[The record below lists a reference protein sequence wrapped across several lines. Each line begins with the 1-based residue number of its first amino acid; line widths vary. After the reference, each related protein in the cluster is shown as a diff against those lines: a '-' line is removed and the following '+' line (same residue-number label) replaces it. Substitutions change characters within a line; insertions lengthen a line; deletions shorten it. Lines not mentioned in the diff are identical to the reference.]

1 MKFSKI
7 IGLIIAVIQLSSA
20 IALILGMHTII
31 GVFASAIP
39 SEGQSIEI
47 EYTDP
52 VKIPILLKPT
62 NNGYLNARI
71 NVSVKLIVDDVEVA
85 SDTDT
90 LNVQPG
96 STNQIDLEL
105 IIPLSEAENYFN
117 DESNIQF
124 ETNISVYTLF
134 DLISFGNRMLI
145 EEGGSR

>member
-7 IGLIIAVIQLSSA
+7 IGLIIAVIQISSA

-39 SEGQSIEI
+39 SDGQSIEI

-52 VKIPILLKPT
+52 VKIPIFLSPT
-62 NNGYLNARI
+62 NNGYLNARM
-71 NVSVKLIVDDVEVA
+71 NVSVKLIVDNVEVA
-85 SDTDT
+85 TDLET
-90 LNVQPG
+90 LIIQPG
-96 STNQIDLEL
+96 STKQIDLEL
-105 IIPLSEAENYFN
+105 IIPLSEAENYFTS
-117 DESNIQF
+117 ESDIKF

-145 EEGGSR
+145 EGGAH